1 MTLAPY
7 SRETI
12 SDLMMMGA
20 RRKGAAINVTSPPKR
35 PAPTRDH

>member
-7 SRETI
+7 SRETT

-20 RRKGAAINVTSPPKR
+20 GTKDAAIIVTSPPKR
-35 PAPTRDH
+35 PALTRDH